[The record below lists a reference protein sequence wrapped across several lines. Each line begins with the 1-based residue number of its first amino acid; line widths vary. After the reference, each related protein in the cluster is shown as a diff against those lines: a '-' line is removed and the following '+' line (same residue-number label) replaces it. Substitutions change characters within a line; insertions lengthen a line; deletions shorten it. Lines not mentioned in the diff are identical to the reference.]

1 MVNYSIKFLSV
12 HYGPNSVLTPN
23 KKLSKK
29 PRFLAYSNN
38 FYKVK
43 DILSCIIFL
52 FYKVKNY
59 V

>member
-29 PRFLAYSNN
+29 PRFLAYSNS

-43 DILSCIIFL
+43 DILPYIIFY
-52 FYKVKNY
+52 FIR
-59 V
+59 